1 MKEIIEI
8 EKMEILAFHG
18 CYEAEKKVG
27 NKFEIYLQIVC
38 DATKSAD
45 SDNVVDTV
53 SYLDLYAT
61 IRREMAITANIL
73 ESVAKR
79 ILLAIQ
85 REYPAVESAKIKI
98 SKMNPP
104 LGGDIERVSVTMSL

>member
-18 CYEAEKKVG
+18 CYDAEKKVG
-27 NKFEIYLQIVC
+27 NKFEIYLEVVC

-45 SDNVVDTV
+45 SDNVEDTV

-79 ILLAIQ
+79 VLVAIRQ
-85 REYPAVESAKIKI
+85 EHPSIESAKIKI

-104 LGGDIERVSVTMSL
+104 LGGDIERVSVTMML